1 MDNEKTLNT
10 VAIVLILTLSMVC
23 IIYLAY
29 IMMH

>member
-1 MDNEKTLNT
+1 MDNERTLNT
-10 VAIVLILTLSMVC
+10 VAIVLILTLSVAC

>member
-10 VAIVLILTLSMVC
+10 VAIVLILTLSMAG

-29 IMMH
+29 IMLH

>member
-10 VAIVLILTLSMVC
+10 VAIVLILTLSMAC

-29 IMMH
+29 IMMY